1 MDLLSSLNYKE
12 SQNDSTA
19 SLKSK
24 RQWIDGRLRKRP
36 YAADDDLE
44 SSSDRC
50 PSQSHSPLCRDCIKA
65 GGGHTANSAE
75 GVGSRKFGSH
85 SRNSISSRLSSTA
98 QRTWRRRWAP
108 SADQRMG
115 CRFLCTVELQ
125 EAKGRIRAVI
135 FGPPIRDKTKA
146 AGLPFIFK
154 QVTSPCSGVGVN
166 ALGRV
171 WHECPSPP
179 LPFPWKPQPDIE
191 AKHLYTVEQ
200 LKNLDDSGRPKGGY
214 SPPYTRTR
222 QEPIS
227 AKCIG

>member
-1 MDLLSSLNYKE
+1 MTDYDALAKKLKGMKKSGESAGKKLANYGFEPVTFYQYVKAQVE
-12 SQNDSTA
+12 EEVDQANVE
-19 SLKSK
+19 
-24 RQWIDGRLRKRP
+24 LRKQNLPLIERVFI
-36 YAADDDLE
+36 
-44 SSSDRC
+44 
-50 PSQSHSPLCRDCIKA
+50 PSFQGKLSL
-65 GGGHTANSAE
+65 T
-75 GVGSRKFGSH
+75 FG
-85 SRNSISSRLSSTA
+85 I
-98 QRTWRRRWAP
+98 
-108 SADQRMG
+108 G
-115 CRFLCTVELQ
+115 FLCTVELQ